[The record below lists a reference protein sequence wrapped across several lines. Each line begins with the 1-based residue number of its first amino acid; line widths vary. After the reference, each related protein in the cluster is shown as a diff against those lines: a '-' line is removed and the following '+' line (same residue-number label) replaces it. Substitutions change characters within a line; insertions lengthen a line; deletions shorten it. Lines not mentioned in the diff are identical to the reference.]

1 MSLWVYQTKTHHEA
15 QHTNTHTGVA
25 QYTDNGK
32 VTAPCHVLFSTLLQ
46 KKHSKS
52 AFPPYSKRNSK
63 SAVPQNVSSVFHVP
77 PQFWFLFL
85 QKCSDCVQCLVFC
98 TKMNGPT
105 SHSWKEHASMSMI
118 VYTFPWMI
126 NNSVLNARDFI
137 NESHKAPTESRDC
150 RFRSNQG
157 GRDWWAALGA
167 CVCTSCDAPCDWLRI
182 LMRPW

>member
-1 MSLWVYQTKTHHEA
+1 MSCTFFHLTPKETLK
-15 QHTNTHTGVA
+15 
-25 QYTDNGK
+25 D
-32 VTAPCHVLFSTLLQ
+32 CISTLLQ

-167 CVCTSCDAPCDWLRI
+167 CVCVCVCVCVC
-182 LMRPW
+182 MCECRPAHSESLQSLQVKGAVKASVCKTCE